1 MSGKLTWW
9 VCVELRTGVLTVVVD
24 VPDLDIASRGV
35 GGGGVR
41 GVSEW

>member
-9 VCVELRTGVLTVVVD
+9 VCVGLGSGVYTVVVD